1 MNSLIRFSL
10 KNPAALFILALL
22 VAFGGIY
29 SASGLKQE
37 IMPDITIP
45 VVAVITPYPGASPSD
60 IIEQVAKPT
69 EKAVKGVE
77 NVTNVTS
84 TSTENISAIIAKF
97 PSSADMDEA
106 KRQVEEVVR
115 GVKRPEGAVELQ
127 VKRISFGS
135 FPIIKVSLSNKNITD
150 A

>member
-84 TSTENISAIIAKF
+84 TENISAIIAKF